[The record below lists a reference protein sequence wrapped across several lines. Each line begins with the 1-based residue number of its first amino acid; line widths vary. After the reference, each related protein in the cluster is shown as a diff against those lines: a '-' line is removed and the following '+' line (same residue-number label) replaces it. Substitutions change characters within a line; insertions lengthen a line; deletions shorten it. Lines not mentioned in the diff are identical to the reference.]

1 VTDQPATAVNVTEPV
16 VTPPPAGDPGSGAA
30 SQLTARVQER
40 PELAVGGAFAG
51 GLLLGLLLKRL
62 AR

>member
-1 VTDQPATAVNVTEPV
+1 MTDQSASAVNVTEPV
-16 VTPPPAGDPGSGAA
+16 VTPPPAADSGAGAA
-30 SQLTARVQER
+30 SQLTARVEER

>member
-16 VTPPPAGDPGSGAA
+16 VIPPPEPEPGSGAA
-30 SQLTARVQER
+30 SQLSARVQEQ